1 MGRRANPASIR
12 AFREAVGI
20 RISDL
25 ARDVEISVAYACNI
39 EAGRKEPSPA
49 VVRRIADRLG
59 VKLDAIT
66 YPVPDADDKA
76 IA

>member
-12 AFREAVGI
+12 ALREALGI

-59 VKLDAIT
+59 VPLDAIT
-66 YPVPDADDKA
+66 SPSTKVPVA
-76 IA
+76 